1 MKVSGMDSRMAT
13 RITIKGQVTI
23 PKSVRDALRLSPGD
37 RVEFARN
44 GTGEFVLHKAL
55 SLIPAPVPPPQ
66 PHPERTVPARAEE
79 QTRRRAAELLEL
91 LRGLD

>member
-1 MKVSGMDSRMAT
+1 MAT

-23 PKSVRDALRLSPGD
+23 PKSVREALRLSAGD
-37 RVEFARN
+37 RVEFTAN
-44 GTGEFVLHKAL
+44 GQGDFVVRKAPL
-55 SLIPAPVPPPQ
+55 SPPP
-66 PHPERTVPARAEE
+66 PVVAPPTARTVQPRAEE

>member
-1 MKVSGMDSRMAT
+1 MAT

-23 PKSVRDALRLSPGD
+23 PKSVREALCLRAGD
-37 RVEFARN
+37 GVEFTPN
-44 GTGEFVLHKAL
+44 GSGDFVVRKAQPPP
-55 SLIPAPVPPPQ
+55 PAPAAVEPPRVRVLP
-66 PHPERTVPARAEE
+66 PRAEE

>member
-1 MKVSGMDSRMAT
+1 MAT

-23 PKSVRDALRLSPGD
+23 PKSVREALCLSAGD
-37 RVEFARN
+37 GVEFTPN
-44 GTGEFVLHKAL
+44 GSGDFVVRKAQPP
-55 SLIPAPVPPPQ
+55 SPAPAAVEPPPRSRLL
-66 PHPERTVPARAEE
+66 PPGAEE